1 MVVAILIWVKDLNGL
16 SSCVL
21 YLSCVASWEV
31 EDTKYG
37 GKGRGIG
44 WSLESSGKSV
54 WCWKTTI
61 LLQCQGNW
69 ASQSEH
75 SGFIAETDTF
85 KTNYIIAAL
94 LKWFMDIRMLLSGI
108 ATTYYSIIDGTP
120 NDVILCQQSESM
132 WIKVRKKIWPS
143 IYCKKP
149 WSSNWEHL
157 APSYFSHHLG
167 LYLTD
172 EVRRDFL
179 SETKSTAESVKMPAI
194 CRCV

>member
-1 MVVAILIWVKDLNGL
+1 MRCGLTTQIYLQLLCLRLATWALTLRTFKVCYRLLIVTWRSILYMVILIWVKDLNGL
-16 SSCVL
+16 SSCFL

-132 WIKVRKKIWPS
+132 WIKVKK
-143 IYCKKP
+143 K
-149 WSSNWEHL
+149 NL
-157 APSYFSHHLG
+157 TQ
-167 LYLTD
+167 YL
-172 EVRRDFL
+172 L
-179 SETKSTAESVKMPAI
+179 
-194 CRCV
+194 